1 MDKKKLKKQNI
12 IQLLA
17 VLIIVVLINY
27 IASFIILRLDLTSE
41 GRYTLSDQT
50 KKLLSNL
57 DEQLYVKVY
66 LEGDDLPVGFK
77 RMRRALNDLLE
88 EFNYYGKSDV
98 SFRFINPT
106 DIEDKKAKFGLWKEL
121 SEKGLK
127 PIESQDV
134 SEEGN
139 TSQKLVFPGVVVVY
153 KGKDMGLNLLKTDPQ
168 YLPDSEENI
177 NNSVQSMEYELTNA
191 IRKLSQEKKPEIA
204 FIEGQGEL
212 NEMEVMDIT
221 TLLSEYYEVKRG
233 AINETPGI
241 LDQFE
246 AVIIA
251 KPIQKFSE
259 NDKLVLDQYIMNGGK
274 ALWLLDGASINMDS
288 LSQSPVTAAMPL
300 DLNLDDQ
307 LFRYGVRLNPGLLQ
321 DAQCAP
327 IGLTRQN
334 TQGEPIIDLLPWP
347 YFSLVL
353 SDNSHAINK
362 YMNVLRMEF
371 PSTLDTVASSS
382 KVKKT
387 ILLSSSDYSK
397 FEYAPAQVSF
407 SNIKRKID
415 KADFKNKKLPVA
427 VLLEGEFESN
437 FKNRLL
443 QKLIIPKEKI
453 IEQSKPTKMV
463 VVADGDIA
471 ANKISS
477 RGEVYPVGFDPL
489 IQNPNRAP
497 IIFKGNKEFI
507 INAMNYLCDDEGL
520 MSVRLREI
528 TMRLLDKDKV
538 KTGKTLWK
546 TINTLIPVLLI
557 ILFGIVAYFIRKR
570 KYTKAW

>member
-1 MDKKKLKKQNI
+1 MNKKKLKKQNI

-17 VLIIVVLINY
+17 VLIIVVLLNY
-27 IASFIILRLDLTSE
+27 IASFIILRLDLTAE

-88 EFNYYGKSDV
+88 EFDYYGKSEV

-121 SEKGLK
+121 GEKGLK

-153 KGKDMGLNLLKTDPQ
+153 KGNDMGLNLLNTDPQ

-177 NNSVQSMEYELTNA
+177 NNSIQSMEYELTNA

-221 TLLSEYYEVKRG
+221 TLLSEYYDVKRG
-233 AINETPGI
+233 AISETPGI

-251 KPIQKFSE
+251 KPIYKFSE

-274 ALWLLDGASINMDS
+274 
-288 LSQSPVTAAMPL
+288 
-300 DLNLDDQ
+300 
-307 LFRYGVRLNPGLLQ
+307 
-321 DAQCAP
+321 
-327 IGLTRQN
+327 
-334 TQGEPIIDLLPWP
+334 
-347 YFSLVL
+347 VL
-353 SDNSHAINK
+353 C
-362 YMNVLRMEF
+362 LME
-371 PSTLDTVASSS
+371 
-382 KVKKT
+382 
-387 ILLSSSDYSK
+387 
-397 FEYAPAQVSF
+397 
-407 SNIKRKID
+407 RK
-415 KADFKNKKLPVA
+415 
-427 VLLEGEFESN
+427 
-437 FKNRLL
+437 
-443 QKLIIPKEKI
+443 
-453 IEQSKPTKMV
+453 
-463 VVADGDIA
+463 
-471 ANKISS
+471 
-477 RGEVYPVGFDPL
+477 
-489 IQNPNRAP
+489 
-497 IIFKGNKEFI
+497 
-507 INAMNYLCDDEGL
+507 
-520 MSVRLREI
+520 
-528 TMRLLDKDKV
+528 
-538 KTGKTLWK
+538 
-546 TINTLIPVLLI
+546 
-557 ILFGIVAYFIRKR
+557 
-570 KYTKAW
+570 

>member
-1 MDKKKLKKQNI
+1 MNKKKLKKQNI

-17 VLIIVVLINY
+17 VLIIVVLLNY
-27 IASFIILRLDLTSE
+27 IANFIILRLDLTAE

-88 EFNYYGKSDV
+88 EFDYYGKKDV

-106 DIEDKKAKFGLWKEL
+106 DIDDKKAKFGLWKEL
-121 SEKGLK
+121 GEKGLK

-153 KGKDMGLNLLKTDPQ
+153 KGKDTGLNLLKTDPQ

-177 NNSVQSMEYELTNA
+177 NNSIQSMEYELTNA
-191 IRKLSQEKKPEIA
+191 IRKLSQDKKPEIA

-212 NEMEVMDIT
+212 NEMNVMDIT

-233 AINETPGI
+233 SINETPGI

-251 KPIQKFSE
+251 KPVQKFSE

-274 ALWLLDGASINMDS
+274 VLWLLDGAKINMDS

-300 DLNLDDQ
+300 NLNLEDQ

-334 TQGEPIIDLLPWP
+334 AQGEPIIDLLPWP
-347 YFSLVL
+347 YFPLIL

-362 YMNVLRMEF
+362 YMNLLRMEF
-371 PSTLDTVASSS
+371 PSTLDTVASSP

-387 ILLSSSDYSK
+387 ILLASSDYSK

-407 SNIKRKID
+407 SNLKRQVD
-415 KADFKNKKLPVA
+415 KTSFKSHKLPVA

-443 QKLIIPKEKI
+443 QKLIIPREKI
-453 IEQSKPTKMV
+453 VAQSKPTKMV

-471 ANKISS
+471 TNKVSS
-477 RGEVYPVGFDPL
+477 RGEVYPIGFDPL

-507 INAMNYLCDDEGL
+507 INTMNYLCDDEGL

-528 TMRLLDKDKV
+528 TMRLLDRDKV
-538 KTGKTLWK
+538 KAGKTLWK
-546 TINTLIPVLLI
+546 TTNTLVPVLLI
-557 ILFGIVAYFIRKR
+557 VLFGIVAYLIRKR
-570 KYTKAW
+570 KYTRTW

>member
-12 IQLLA
+12 IQLAA
-17 VLIIVVLINY
+17 VVVIVVLLNY
-27 IASFIILRLDLTSE
+27 IGTFLILRLDLTSE

-50 KKLLSNL
+50 KNLLSSL

-88 EFNYYGKSDV
+88 EFDYYGKSDV

-121 SEKGLK
+121 GDKGLK
-127 PIESQDV
+127 PIESEDV

-139 TSQKLVFPGVVVVY
+139 TSQKLIFPGVVVVY
-153 KGKDMGLNLLKTDPQ
+153 KGKDMGLSLLKTDPQ

-177 NNSVQSMEYELTNA
+177 NNSIQSMEYELTNV
-191 IRKLSQEKKPEIA
+191 IRKLSQEKKQEIA
-204 FIEGQGEL
+204 FIEGHNEL

-221 TLLSEYYEVKRG
+221 SQLSEYYEVKRG
-233 AINETPGI
+233 AINATPGI

-251 KPIQKFSE
+251 KPLQKFNE
-259 NDKLVLDQYIMNGGK
+259 NDKLVLDQYIMQGGK
-274 ALWLLDGASINMDS
+274 VLWLLDGVKINMDS
-288 LSQSPVTAAMPL
+288 LSQSPVTAAMPM
-300 DLNLDDQ
+300 DLNLEDQ

-334 TQGEPIIDLLPWP
+334 SEGKPVIDLLPWP
-347 YFSLVL
+347 YFPLVL
-353 SDNSHAINK
+353 SDNSHEINK
-362 YMNVLRMEF
+362 YMNLLRMEF
-371 PSTLDTVASSS
+371 PSTLDTVGSSPN
-382 KVKKT
+382 VKKT
-387 ILLSSSDYSK
+387 VLLKSSNYSK
-397 FEYAPAQVSF
+397 FEYAPSQVSF
-407 SNIKRKID
+407 SNLQRKVD
-415 KADFKNKKLPVA
+415 KSGFKSKNLPVA

-443 QKLIIPKEKI
+443 QELIIPKEKI
-453 IEQSKPTKMV
+453 IEQSKPTKMI

-471 ANKISS
+471 INKISS
-477 RGEVYPVGFDPL
+477 RGEVYPLGFDPL

-497 IIFKGNKEFI
+497 IIFKGNQEFL
-507 INAMNYLCDDEGL
+507 INAVNYLCDDEGL

-528 TMRLLDKDKV
+528 TMRLLDKEKV
-538 KTGKTLWK
+538 KAGKTLWK
-546 TINTLIPVLLI
+546 TLNTLLPVVLI
-557 ILFGIVAYFIRKR
+557 ILFGVIASYIRKK

>member
-12 IQLLA
+12 IQLAA
-17 VLIIVVLINY
+17 VLIIVVLLNY
-27 IASFIILRLDLTSE
+27 IANFLILRLDLTTE

-50 KKLLSNL
+50 KKLLSSL

-88 EFNYYGKSDV
+88 EFDYYGKSEV

-121 SEKGLK
+121 GDKGLK
-127 PIESQDV
+127 PIESEDI

-139 TSQKLVFPGVVVVY
+139 TSQKLIFPGVVVVY
-153 KGKDMGLNLLKTDPQ
+153 KGKDVGLSLLKTDPQ

-177 NNSVQSMEYELTNA
+177 NNSIQSMEYELTNA
-191 IRKLSQEKKPEIA
+191 IRKLSREKKQEIA
-204 FIEGQGEL
+204 FIEGHDEL

-233 AINETPGI
+233 AINATPGI
-241 LDQFE
+241 LDQFA

-251 KPIQKFSE
+251 KPLQKFNE
-259 NDKLVLDQYIMNGGK
+259 NDKLVLDQYIMQGGK
-274 ALWLLDGASINMDS
+274 VLWLLDGAKINMDS
-288 LSQSPVTAAMPL
+288 LNQSPVTAAMPL
-300 DLNLDDQ
+300 DLNLEDQ
-307 LFRYGVRLNPGLLQ
+307 LFRYGARLNPGLLQ

-334 TQGEPIIDLLPWP
+334 AKGDPVIDLLPWP
-347 YFSLVL
+347 HFPLVL
-353 SDNSHAINK
+353 SDNSHEINK
-362 YMNVLRMEF
+362 YMNLLRMEF
-371 PSTLDTVASSS
+371 PSTLDTVSSS
-382 KVKKT
+382 PKVKKT
-387 ILLSSSDYSK
+387 ILLSSSNNSK
-397 FEYAPAQVSF
+397 FEYAPSQVSF
-407 SNIKRKID
+407 SNLKKQVD
-415 KADFKNKKLPVA
+415 KSAFKSKNLPVA

-443 QKLIIPKEKI
+443 EELIIPKEKI

-471 ANKISS
+471 INKISS
-477 RGEVYPVGFDPL
+477 RGEVYPLGFDPL

-497 IIFKGNKEFI
+497 IIFKGNKEFL
-507 INAMNYLCDDEGL
+507 INAVNYLCDDEGL

-528 TMRLLDKDKV
+528 TMRLLNKDKV
-538 KTGKTLWK
+538 KQGKTLWK
-546 TINTLIPVLLI
+546 TLNTLLPVVLI
-557 ILFGIVAYFIRKR
+557 VLFGILASYFRKR
-570 KYTKAW
+570 KYTRAW

>member
-1 MDKKKLKKQNI
+1 MNKKKLKKQNI

-17 VLIIVVLINY
+17 VLIIVVLLNY
-27 IASFIILRLDLTSE
+27 IASFIILRLDLTAE

-88 EFNYYGKSDV
+88 EFDYYGKSEV

-121 SEKGLK
+121 GEKGLK

-153 KGKDMGLNLLKTDPQ
+153 KGNDMGLNLLNTDPQ

-177 NNSVQSMEYELTNA
+177 NNSIQSMEYELTNA

-221 TLLSEYYEVKRG
+221 TLLSEYYDVKRG
-233 AINETPGI
+233 AISETPGI

-251 KPIQKFSE
+251 KPIYKFSE

-274 ALWLLDGASINMDS
+274 VLWLLDGAKINMDS

-300 DLNLDDQ
+300 DLNLEDQ

-334 TQGEPIIDLLPWP
+334 AEGKPIIDLLPWP
-347 YFSLVL
+347 YFPLIL

-362 YMNVLRMEF
+362 YMNLLRMEF
-371 PSTLDTVASSS
+371 PSTLDTVASSP

-387 ILLSSSDYSK
+387 ILLTSSDYSK

-407 SNIKRKID
+407 SNLKRQVD
-415 KADFKNKKLPVA
+415 KTSFTSHKLPVA

-443 QKLIIPKEKI
+443 QELIIPREKI
-453 IEQSKPTKMV
+453 IAQSKPTKMV

-471 ANKISS
+471 TNKISS
-477 RGEVYPVGFDPL
+477 RGEVYPIGFDPM

-507 INAMNYLCDDEGL
+507 INTMNYLCDDEGL

-528 TMRLLDKDKV
+528 TMRLLDRDKV
-538 KTGKTLWK
+538 KAGKTLWK
-546 TINTLIPVLLI
+546 TINTLVPVLLI
-557 ILFGIVAYFIRKR
+557 VLFGIGAYFIRKR
-570 KYTKAW
+570 KYTRAW

>member
-17 VLIIVVLINY
+17 VLVIVVLLNY
-27 IASFIILRLDLTSE
+27 IANFIILRLDLTAE

-88 EFNYYGKSDV
+88 EFDYYGKSDV

-106 DIEDKKAKFGLWKEL
+106 EGADKKAKYGLWKEL
-121 SEKGLK
+121 GEKGLR

-139 TSQKLVFPGVVVVY
+139 TSQNLIFPGVVVVY

-177 NNSVQSMEYELTNA
+177 NNSIQSMEYELTNA
-191 IRKLSQEKKPEIA
+191 IRKLSLEKKPEIA

-221 TLLSEYYEVKRG
+221 TLLSEYYDVKRG

-246 AVIIA
+246 AIIIA
-251 KPIQKFSE
+251 KPILKFSE

-274 ALWLLDGASINMDS
+274 VLWLLDGAKMNMDS

-300 DLNLDDQ
+300 DLNLEDQ
-307 LFRYGVRLNPGLLQ
+307 LFRYGTRVNPGLLQ

-334 TQGEPIIDLLPWP
+334 AQGEPIIDLLPWP
-347 YFSLVL
+347 HFPLIL
-353 SDNSHAINK
+353 SGNSHAINK
-362 YMNVLRMEF
+362 YMNLLKMEF
-371 PSTLDTVASSS
+371 PSTLDTVASSP

-387 ILLSSSDYSK
+387 ILLASSDYSK

-407 SNIKRKID
+407 SNIKRQVD
-415 KADFKNKKLPVA
+415 KAGFKSKKLPVA

-443 QKLIIPKEKI
+443 QELIIPKEKI

-471 ANKISS
+471 INKISS
-477 RGEVYPVGFDPL
+477 RGEVYPIGFDPM

-497 IIFKGNKEFI
+497 IIFKGNKEFL
-507 INAMNYLCDDEGL
+507 INTVNYLCDDEGL

-528 TMRLLDKDKV
+528 TMRLLDRDKV
-538 KTGKTLWK
+538 KAGKTLWK
-546 TINTLIPVLLI
+546 TINTLVPVLSI
-557 ILFGIVAYFIRKR
+557 ALFGIVAYFIRKR
-570 KYTKAW
+570 KYTRDW

>member
-1 MDKKKLKKQNI
+1 MNKKKLKKQNI

-17 VLIIVVLINY
+17 VLIIVVLLNY
-27 IASFIILRLDLTSE
+27 IASFIILRLDLTAE

-121 SEKGLK
+121 GEKGLK

-153 KGKDMGLNLLKTDPQ
+153 KGNDMGLNLLKTDPQ

-177 NNSVQSMEYELTNA
+177 NNSIQSMEYELTNA

-221 TLLSEYYEVKRG
+221 TLLSEYYDVKRG

-251 KPIQKFSE
+251 KPIYKFSE

-274 ALWLLDGASINMDS
+274 VLWLLDGAKINMDS

-300 DLNLDDQ
+300 DLNLEDQ

-334 TQGEPIIDLLPWP
+334 AEGKPIIDLLPWP
-347 YFSLVL
+347 YFPLIL

-362 YMNVLRMEF
+362 YMNLLRMEF
-371 PSTLDTVASSS
+371 PSTLDTVASSP

-387 ILLSSSDYSK
+387 ILLTSSDYSK

-407 SNIKRKID
+407 SNLKLQVD
-415 KADFKNKKLPVA
+415 KTSFTSHKLPVA

-443 QKLIIPKEKI
+443 QELIIPREKI
-453 IEQSKPTKMV
+453 IAQSKPTKMV

-471 ANKISS
+471 TNKISS
-477 RGEVYPVGFDPL
+477 RGEVYPIGFDPM

-507 INAMNYLCDDEGL
+507 INTMNYLCDDEGL

-528 TMRLLDKDKV
+528 TMRLLDRDKV
-538 KTGKTLWK
+538 KAGKTLWK
-546 TINTLIPVLLI
+546 TINTLVPVLLI
-557 ILFGIVAYFIRKR
+557 VLFGIGAYFIRKR
-570 KYTKAW
+570 KYTRAW